1 MRWCVVSY
9 PLGWSLATRMGVRRE
24 RWPGG
29 YDLQCV
35 PLVHIGAHVEPSQPV
50 MRIEQIERPQLLPAV
65 PRLLL
70 PASVGQALP
79 GAMNSGPREQNSIIA
94 AGLRGT
100 VIAVTRR
107 GSVVIEGLAAI
118 VAGAIGAGRQV
129 AGPLAIWQPPGP
141 TAGQAYIP
149 PGAILVVP
157 GPLNLIMLR
166 RALYS
171 GIAGVIASS
180 IALRDLEVFLRTDLI
195 DLLHCA
201 HPELLLNTLP
211 PLTILLTE
219 GLGMLA
225 MPVRTINLLNKYQGV
240 TALLSGA
247 TSLSAQIYPELVI
260 PLSAVEMQEPGTGSG
275 PEVALRPGAL
285 VRVCSGNYQGT
296 VGTID
301 YLFSHQQLFPSGIRA
316 RAARIRLEDGSLLI
330 VPLPVL
336 ERIG

>member
-1 MRWCVVSY
+1 VSY
-9 PLGWSLATRMGVRRE
+9 PLGWSLTTRIGVRRE

-29 YDLQCV
+29 YDLRCA
-35 PLVHIGAHVEPSQPV
+35 PLVPVGARVEPDQPV
-50 MRIEQIERPQLLPAV
+50 MRVEHVERPRLLPGV
-65 PRLLL
+65 PRLSL
-70 PASVGQALP
+70 PVSVGRALP
-79 GAMNSGPREQNSIIA
+79 GAQSGALRERGSTIT

-100 VIAVTRR
+100 IIAITRR

-118 VAGAIGAGRQV
+118 VAGTVGAGRQV
-129 AGPLAIWQPPGP
+129 AGPITIWQAPGSAESQP
-141 TAGQAYIP
+141 YIP

-157 GPLNLIMLR
+157 GPLNLVMLR

-171 GIAGVIASS
+171 GIAGVVASS
-180 IALRDLEVFLRTDLI
+180 VSSSDLETFLRTDLI
-195 DLLHCA
+195 DLLTCA
-201 HPELLLNTLP
+201 HPELLLSTLP

-219 GLGMLA
+219 GLGTVG

-260 PLSAVEMQEPGTGSG
+260 PLSEAEMKERVSTPG
-275 PEVALRPGAL
+275 PERELKPGAL
-285 VRVCSGNYQGT
+285 VRVCSGNYEGA
-296 VGTID
+296 VGKID

-316 RAARIRLEDGSLLI
+316 RAARVQLEDGSLLI